1 MSYRRLKADYL
12 FDGFEFR
19 QNKVLICENDGTIA
33 GIVDETMA
41 GSDLE
46 FYPGILSP
54 GFINCHC
61 HLELSHLK
69 GMIPEKQGLVNFV
82 TSVVNVRKQSKEIIR
97 EAIISAESEMLLNG
111 IVCVGDICNSGD
123 TIQLKSEK
131 HLDYYNFIEVL
142 GWAPKLA
149 FERFEA
155 ARKLAQSFIASGSDP
170 EKISLSPH
178 APYSVSDE
186 LWKLIQPDFSGKT
199 ITIHNQESA
208 AENEFFRSSTGDLT
222 RMYSLMKIDSSHFK
236 APGSNSLPF
245 FLSKLSNAST
255 ILLVHNTYMEPAD
268 LKMALE
274 FTKNIFFCFC
284 PGANIFIENRL
295 PDLKMFQDY
304 HAQIVLGTDSLAS
317 NHQLSILEE
326 MKILKKYYP
335 STSTSNLLLYATSN
349 GAKAL
354 SFEERLGDFS
364 KGKKPGVVW
373 IQNTERGEI
382 TDESTSRRLI

>member
-1 MSYRRLKADYL
+1 
-12 FDGFEFR
+12 
-19 QNKVLICENDGTIA
+19 
-33 GIVDETMA
+33 
-41 GSDLE
+41 
-46 FYPGILSP
+46 
-54 GFINCHC
+54 
-61 HLELSHLK
+61 
-69 GMIPEKQGLVNFV
+69 MIPEKQGLVNFV
-82 TSVVNVRKQSKEIIR
+82 TSVVNVRKQNKEIIL
-97 EAIISAESEMLLNG
+97 EALKSAESEMSENG

-142 GWAPKLA
+142 GWAPTLA
-149 FERFEA
+149 FERYEA
-155 ARKLAQSFIASGSDP
+155 ARKLAQLFITSGSDP

-178 APYSVSDE
+178 APYSVSDD
-186 LWKLIQPDFSGKT
+186 LWKLLQKDFNYKT

-222 RMYSLMKIDSSHFK
+222 RMYSMMRIDSSHFK
-236 APGSNSLPF
+236 APGSNSLPY
-245 FLSKLSNAST
+245 FLTKLDKASAV
-255 ILLVHNTYMEPAD
+255 LLVHNTYMEPAD

-295 PDLKMFQDY
+295 PDLKLFQDY

-326 MKILKKYYP
+326 MKILKKWYP

-364 KGKKPGVVW
+364 RGKKPGVVW
-373 IQNTERGEI
+373 IQNTEGGEI
-382 TDESTSRRLI
+382 SDESTSRRLL

>member
-12 FDGFEFR
+12 FDGFELH
-19 QNKVLICENDGTIA
+19 QNRVLICENDGTVA

-46 FYPGILSP
+46 SYTGILSP

-82 TSVVNVRKQSKEIIR
+82 TSVVNVRKQSKELIL
-97 EAIISAESEMLLNG
+97 EAIISAESEMSKKG

-149 FERFEA
+149 FERYET
-155 ARKLAQSFIASGSDP
+155 ARKLAQTFIASGSDP

-178 APYSVSDE
+178 APYSVSDD
-186 LWKLIQPDFSGKT
+186 LWKLIQTDFSNKT

-208 AENEFFRSSTGDLT
+208 EENEFFRSSTGDLT
-222 RMYSLMKIDSSHFK
+222 RMYSLMNIDSSHFK
-236 APGSNSLPF
+236 ASGSNSLPY
-245 FLSKLSNAST
+245 FLSKLGNAST
-255 ILLVHNTYMEPAD
+255 VLLVHNTYMEPAD
-268 LKMALE
+268 LKMALA

-284 PGANIFIENRL
+284 PGANLFIENRL
-295 PDLKMFQDY
+295 PDLKLFQSY

-326 MKILKKYYP
+326 MKILKKWYP

-364 KGKKPGVVW
+364 RGKKPGIVL
-373 IQNTERGEI
+373 IENTQGEEI
-382 TDESTSRRLI
+382 TDTTSCRRLI